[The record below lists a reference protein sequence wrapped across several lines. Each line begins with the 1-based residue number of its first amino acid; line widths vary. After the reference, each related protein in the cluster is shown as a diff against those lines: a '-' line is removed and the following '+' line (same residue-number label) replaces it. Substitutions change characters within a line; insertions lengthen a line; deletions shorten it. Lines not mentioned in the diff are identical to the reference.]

1 MSETSVQR
9 LDPAPEVTR
18 FGPSMHRDECL
29 CPTSGG
35 KEGDEEKGR
44 KEERKQRG
52 EGRVGAVGGPSF
64 LFRVA
69 VKWRSNCGR
78 AAGEQIAFL
87 KPASISA
94 IHGPKDATHSLFV
107 QHKQTDCKLADNF
120 CTDNVIYSCQPFVCL
135 VCFIQI

>member
-52 EGRVGAVGGPSF
+52 EGRVGAAGDPVSF
-64 LFRVA
+64 SGWLSNGDLIVA
-69 VKWRSNCGR
+69 GLQESR
-78 AAGEQIAFL
+78 
-87 KPASISA
+87 
-94 IHGPKDATHSLFV
+94 
-107 QHKQTDCKLADNF
+107 
-120 CTDNVIYSCQPFVCL
+120 
-135 VCFIQI
+135 